1 MNEENENGYEVLF
14 KELVLLEFVFLREVN
29 IVCFL
34 L

>member
-29 IVCFL
+29 IGFFL

>member
-1 MNEENENGYEVLF
+1 MNDENGYEVLF

-29 IVCFL
+29 IGCFL